1 MKKLISFAFVLGL
14 MLITTISVRAEGMEL
29 KSVETIIAEIR
40 QDQNIAITDQIDIAK
55 VTSAQLEELGDSVM
69 ERVIGNNS
77 VHERMDSA
85 LGGDGSASLTAVH
98 IRVGYNYLVGIPI
111 TMMTFMGAGGTM
123 GGFGY
128 SNQIGSYQGFG
139 SMMGGY
145 GYYNQIGALP
155 GYGGMMDGFGW
166 IWMIIGLLGLITFI
180 VAVVYYATR
189 SSKQQSIYSGD
200 NALKI
205 LKERYARGEITREE
219 YSRMLEVLK

>member
-14 MLITTISVRAEGMEL
+14 ILFTTMSVRAESMEIR
-29 KSVETIIAEIR
+29 SVETIIAEIR
-40 QDQNIAITDQIDIAK
+40 QDQNIASTDQIDITL
-55 VTSAQLEELGDSVM
+55 VTSAQFEELGDSVM
-69 ERVIGNNS
+69 EKVIGNNS
-77 VHERMDSA
+77 VHERLDIA
-85 LGGDGSASLTAVH
+85 LGGDGSASLTTVH

-111 TMMTFMGAGGTM
+111 TMMTFMGTGGMM

-145 GYYNQIGALP
+145 SYYNQVGTFP
-155 GYGGMMDGFGW
+155 GYGGMMGGLGW
-166 IWMIIGLLGLITFI
+166 IWMILGVLGLIAFI

-189 SSKQQSIYSGD
+189 KPRYQTTYSDD
-200 NALKI
+200 NAIMI